1 MSRRLRCQ
9 PMKFASK
16 FFSWPILSTN
26 MFVQLN
32 ETILTRMSGIWLFR
46 YLIELHCEIS
56 IYTFPGGNLEIYLKS
71 ILSFV
76 TFKMLILLKFY
87 RIISSVLYRLCSV
100 LISFKFIK
108 SLICNFLKFRE
119 SMTSMMRICLLRAS
133 TNGIL
138 LWKF

>member
-1 MSRRLRCQ
+1 MPANEICI
-9 PMKFASK
+9 K
-16 FFSWPILSTN
+16 ILQLINSLHKHVCSTKRN
-26 MFVQLN
+26 NIDSHVGDMTFQIPDRTPL
-32 ETILTRMSGIWLFR
+32 
-46 YLIELHCEIS
+46 EIS
-56 IYTFPGGNLEIYLKS
+56 IYSFPGGNLEIYLKS

-138 LWKF
+138 L